1 MGQQQLLII
10 IAGIVIVGGA
20 VVSGISFFY
29 MNAASAN
36 RDAIAID
43 LNNLATI
50 AWKYK
55 KTPSSLGGGNNS
67 FTGFSIPVGLVN
79 NANGTYSIFSAGSA
93 TSVGIQAVGTQIG
106 DNGTSPVKYLC
117 VVTNEA
123 ITISKQN

>member
-10 IAGIVIVGGA
+10 VAGIVIVGGA
-20 VVSGISFFY
+20 VISGIGLFY
-29 MNAASAN
+29 MNATSSN

-55 KTPSSLGGGNNS
+55 KTASALGGGNNS
-67 FTGFSIPVGLVN
+67 FTGFTIPVGLAN

-93 TSVGIQAVGTQIG
+93 TSVGFQAIGTQIG
-106 DNGTSPVKYLC
+106 DNGSTPVKYLC
-117 VVTNEA
+117 VVTNEG